1 MKAAL
6 GDNMKNNIF
15 SFIHI
20 FYSPLVWKGH
30 GLMAHLQTSFCA
42 GYKLGCPII
51 AAVLISG

>member
-30 GLMAHLQTSFCA
+30 GLMAHLQSNS
-42 GYKLGCPII
+42 P
-51 AAVLISG
+51 ISGIRIAGLG